1 MIRTKKAGLLTKV
14 VVLAL
19 LIYMATA
26 LLNLQGQ
33 IQEAQAQRD
42 TLSQQVAEQ
51 TQINAELAEDVA
63 NPDDPDRISWA
74 LWRPERKSLSSPT
87 RACLKWIIRPNAGSF
102 VPRPGADFPGGPLGP
117 RRGNACRGAKCF
129 GAGHT
134 VHIQTSPKEIRAN
147 IQGGFWEQYGVW
159 CRFYCRRKSDRHHK
173 IRRFC
178 VTARRTL
185 GSGAH
190 L

>member
-63 NPDDPDRISWA
+63 NPDDPDRIA
-74 LWRPERKSLSSPT
+74 DIARDKLGLVAPGEKVF
-87 RACLKWIIRPNAGSF
+87 IIT
-102 VPRPGADFPGGPLGP
+102 
-117 RRGNACRGAKCF
+117 K
-129 GAGHT
+129 
-134 VHIQTSPKEIRAN
+134 
-147 IQGGFWEQYGVW
+147 
-159 CRFYCRRKSDRHHK
+159 
-173 IRRFC
+173 
-178 VTARRTL
+178 
-185 GSGAH
+185 
-190 L
+190 

>member
-63 NPDDPDRISWA
+63 NPDDPDRIA
-74 LWRPERKSLSSPT
+74 DIAAACGFADAGYFT
-87 RACLKWIIRPNAGSF
+87 R
-102 VPRPGADFPGGPLGP
+102 
-117 RRGNACRGAKCF
+117 CF
-129 GAGHT
+129 GQHFGL
-134 VHIQTSPKEIRAN
+134 SPKQHRLRAKQAQEN
-147 IQGGFWEQYGVW
+147 
-159 CRFYCRRKSDRHHK
+159 
-173 IRRFC
+173 
-178 VTARRTL
+178 
-185 GSGAH
+185 
-190 L
+190 

>member
-63 NPDDPDRISWA
+63 NPDDPDRIA
-74 LWRPERKSLSSPT
+74 DIARDKLGLVVPGEKVF
-87 RACLKWIIRPNAGSF
+87 IITN
-102 VPRPGADFPGGPLGP
+102 
-117 RRGNACRGAKCF
+117 
-129 GAGHT
+129 
-134 VHIQTSPKEIRAN
+134 
-147 IQGGFWEQYGVW
+147 
-159 CRFYCRRKSDRHHK
+159 
-173 IRRFC
+173 
-178 VTARRTL
+178 
-185 GSGAH
+185 
-190 L
+190 